1 MQKAS
6 LLPTEGLNIVTEST
20 AAPGLLLPAEVAE
33 QLRTGRNYVYRR
45 IADGTLK
52 HINIGTAERPKF
64 RIRPED
70 LAAFVEQLQG
80 AESQTQPLG

>member
-1 MQKAS
+1 
-6 LLPTEGLNIVTEST
+6 VTETT

-52 HINIGTAERPKF
+52 HINIGTPERPKF

-70 LAAFVEQLQG
+70 LAAFVESLQG
-80 AESQTQPLG
+80 TPAE

>member
-1 MQKAS
+1 M
-6 LLPTEGLNIVTEST
+6 TETT

-52 HINIGTAERPKF
+52 HINIGTPERPKF

-70 LAAFVEQLQG
+70 LAAFVESLQG
-80 AESQTQPLG
+80 TPAE

>member
-1 MQKAS
+1 M
-6 LLPTEGLNIVTEST
+6 TETT

-70 LAAFVEQLQG
+70 LAAFVASLQG
-80 AESQTQPLG
+80 SPESQSPALD